1 MTDATATAPQNDA
14 DRGTREPRSGT
25 AETGLLGDPQKIPQ
39 KIPRIS
45 ATRATVAYSRQKNS
59 PPPIKETGYRLDFWL
74 VDYFQ
79 QLAE

>member
-25 AETGLLGDPQKIPQ
+25 AGTGLLGGDPQ

-45 ATRATVAYSRQKNS
+45 ATRATVAYSPQKNS